1 MDISTEKVYL
11 WTDSTIVLAWL
22 QKHPSTLKLYVS
34 HRVSIILELFPSIIW
49 RHISTN
55 QNPADHCSRG
65 LSPQELKTCK
75 LWWNGPEWLLLSPKE
90 WPKSISFKNMPEVK
104 AVVLSVAPVVE
115 PVFTLWN
122 RYSSLNKLIRVVAYC
137 LRFMISLTFPSY
149 RTLPKPIKLLNPEI
163 SNAREL
169 VYHLSQLRY
178 FGNDYHILKSGKPL
192 PKSSKMCSLHPFVD
206 NSNLIRVGGRLD
218 NSNLGFSTK
227 HPIILHK
234 SCTIV
239 NLLVYQIHV
248 DHQHASPNVM
258 MSILL
263 ESFYIV
269 GVKSIVKRIS
279 RNCSVCQRVYCQ
291 PQHQLMGEL
300 PAKRV
305 NISLPFTSVGVD
317 MAGPFYIK
325 WGNSRKPT
333 IVKSYVALFICMY
346 TRAVHLEL
354 VCDLSTDSFLAAFSR
369 FTARRG
375 MPSEVTSDNGSN
387 FIGART
393 ELMELQQFFNQ
404 LKSSDGIELLST
416 KYEMSWKFS
425 PARTPHFGG
434 LWPLHEVDFKEDH
447 ERETT
452 RLR

>member
-1 MDISTEKVYL
+1 MELSGAVVLAEIAHSAAKDLNISTEKVYL

-22 QKHPSTLKLYVS
+22 QKHPSTLKSYVS
-34 HRVSIILELFPSIIW
+34 HRVSVILELFPSIIW
-49 RHISTN
+49 RHLSTN
-55 QNPADHCSRG
+55 QNPADHYSRR

-75 LWWNGPEWLLLSPKE
+75 LWWNGPEWLLYPKE
-90 WPKSISFKNMPEVK
+90 WPKSKHIFFKNMSEVK
-104 AVVLSVAPVVE
+104 AVILSVALVVE

-122 RYSSLNKLIRVVAYC
+122 RYSSLNKLISVVAYC
-137 LRFMISLTFPSY
+137 LLFMISLKFPTY
-149 RTLPKPIKLLNPEI
+149 RTLPKPIKLLNSEI

-192 PKSSKMCSLHPFVD
+192 PKSSKMCSLHPFVE

-227 HPIILHK
+227 HPIILQK
-234 SCTIV
+234 SSRIV

-258 MSILL
+258 SILS
-263 ESFYIV
+263 ESFYKV
-269 GVKSIVKRIS
+269 GVKSIVIRIS
-279 RNCSVCQRVYCQ
+279 RNCSLCQRVYCQ
-291 PQHQLMGEL
+291 PQQLMGEL

-305 NISLPFTSVGVD
+305 NISLPFTSVSVD

-325 WGNSRKPT
+325 WGNAKKLTIFKP
-333 IVKSYVALFICMY
+333 YVALFICMY

-369 FTARRG
+369 FTARQG

-387 FIGART
+387 FIA
-393 ELMELQQFFNQ
+393 EHMELQQFFNQ

-416 KYEMSWKFS
+416 KYEMS
-425 PARTPHFGG
+425 
-434 LWPLHEVDFKEDH
+434 
-447 ERETT
+447 
-452 RLR
+452 